1 MNKYTA
7 ITKNAII
14 VNTKIGFDLFLRTD
28 VNGDHRYILFCRAGE
43 IFTPE
48 RRDTL
53 LSRNSQKLHISSDDI
68 DKYFQYQ
75 ETNLKRIVEDSSRSP
90 LEKSGALYQ
99 VAENMVQD
107 VLNDPKLD
115 RNIERAS
122 EWVSNAVDHIIHNED
137 TFSCLLEV
145 VSHDYRTYT
154 HSINVSVIGL
164 LFGKYLS
171 LNTDELNCLGTG
183 LLLHDIGKV
192 KLPQEIIRKRTPLT
206 DGEFKIITRHPKAGL
221 GLLEHRKNI
230 DRRSLTV
237 VIQHHENNDG
247 TGYPYGIGGSDIHLF
262 GRIARIVDAYDAMT
276 SDRPYASAKNPFD
289 TLAALRGEDSDCFDK
304 ELFIEFIR
312 FLGRKDQYKKV
323 RVNDTFYSTPT
334 PTPTPTVIQQDT
346 DERIVMCKQEI

>member
-1 MNKYTA
+1 MDKYTA

-28 VNGDHRYILFCRAGE
+28 VSGHYRYILFCRAGE
-43 IFTPE
+43 IFTHMRKE
-48 RRDTL
+48 EL
-53 LSRNSQKLHISSDDI
+53 LNRNSQKLHISSDDI
-68 DKYFQYQ
+68 GKYLQYQ
-75 ETNLKRIVEDSSRSP
+75 EINLKRIVEDSIRSP
-90 LEKSGALYQ
+90 LEKSGVLYQ
-99 VAENMVQD
+99 VAGNIVQD
-107 VLNDPKLD
+107 VLNDPKLEQ
-115 RNIERAS
+115 NIERAT
-122 EWVSNAVDHIIHNED
+122 EWVSNTVNHMIQNED
-137 TFSCLLEV
+137 IFSCLLKV
-145 VSHDYRTYT
+145 ISHDYHTYT

-164 LFGKYLS
+164 LFGRYLS

-192 KLPQEIIRKRTPLT
+192 EIPSEIIRKCTPLT
-206 DGEFKIITRHPKAGL
+206 EGEFKMVTRHPKAGL
-221 GLLEHRKNI
+221 ELLEHRSNI
-230 DRRSLTV
+230 DRLSLNV

-276 SDRPYASAKNPFD
+276 SDRPYASAKTPFD

-312 FLGRKDQYKKV
+312 FLGHKDQYKKV

-334 PTPTPTVIQQDT
+334 VIQQDT
-346 DERIVMCKQEI
+346 DERIVMCEQGI

>member
-1 MNKYTA
+1 MDKYTA

-28 VNGDHRYILFCRAGE
+28 VSGHYRYILFCRAGE

-48 RRDTL
+48 RKEVL

-68 DKYFQYQ
+68 GKYLQYQ
-75 ETNLKRIVEDSSRSP
+75 EINLKRIVEDSIRSP
-90 LEKSGALYQ
+90 LEKSGVLYQ
-99 VAENMVQD
+99 VAGNIVQD
-107 VLNDPKLD
+107 VLNDPKLEQ
-115 RNIERAS
+115 NIERAT
-122 EWVSNAVDHIIHNED
+122 EWVSNTVNHMIQNED
-137 TFSCLLEV
+137 IFSCLLKV
-145 VSHDYRTYT
+145 ISHDYHTYT

-164 LFGKYLS
+164 LFGRYLS

-192 KLPQEIIRKRTPLT
+192 EIPSEIIRKCTPLT
-206 DGEFKIITRHPKAGL
+206 EGEFKMVTRHPKAGL
-221 GLLEHRKNI
+221 ELLEHRRNI
-230 DRRSLTV
+230 DRLSLNV

-276 SDRPYASAKNPFD
+276 SDRPYASAKTPFD

-312 FLGRKDQYKKV
+312 FLGHKDQYKKI
-323 RVNDTFYSTPT
+323 RVNDTLYS
-334 PTPTPTVIQQDT
+334 TPTVIQQDT
-346 DERIVMCKQEI
+346 DERIVMCEQGI

>member
-7 ITKNAII
+7 ITKKAII

-28 VNGDHRYILFCRAGE
+28 VNGHYRYILFCRAGE
-43 IFTPE
+43 MFTPE

-68 DKYFQYQ
+68 DKYFRYQ
-75 ETNLKRIVEDSSRSP
+75 ETNLKRIVEDSNRSP
-90 LEKSGALYQ
+90 LEKSGVLYQ
-99 VAENMVQD
+99 VAGNMVQN
-107 VLNDPKLD
+107 VLDDPKLD

-122 EWVSNAVDHIIHNED
+122 EWVSNTVNHIIHNED
-137 TFSCLLEV
+137 TFSSLLEV
-145 VSHDYRTYT
+145 ISHDYRTYT

-164 LFGKYLS
+164 LFGRYLS

-192 KLPQEIIRKRTPLT
+192 KLPQDIIIKRTPLT

-247 TGYPYGIGGSDIHLF
+247 TGYPYGIGGSDIHFF

-276 SDRPYASAKNPFD
+276 SDRPYASARKPFD
-289 TLAALRGEDSDCFDK
+289 TLAALKGEDSDCFDK
-304 ELFIEFIR
+304 ELFVEFIR
-312 FLGRKDQYKKV
+312 FLGHKDQYKKKA
-323 RVNDTFYSTPT
+323 RANETLYSH
-334 PTPTPTVIQQDT
+334 PTVIEKDT
-346 DERIVMCKQEI
+346 DERTVMCEQGV

>member
-1 MNKYTA
+1 MNEYTA

-28 VNGDHRYILFCRAGE
+28 VSGHHRYILFCRAGE
-43 IFTPE
+43 IFTSA

-68 DKYFQYQ
+68 DKYFWYQ
-75 ETNLKRIVEDSSRSP
+75 ETNLKCIIEDSSRSS

-99 VAENMVQD
+99 VAGNIVQD
-107 VLNDPKLD
+107 VLDDPKLD
-115 RNIERAS
+115 QNIERAS
-122 EWVSNAVDHIIHNED
+122 EWVGNTVDHIIHNED
-137 TFSCLLEV
+137 TFSSLLEV
-145 VSHDYRTYT
+145 ISHDYRTYT

-171 LNTDELNCLGTG
+171 LDTDELNCLGTG

-192 KLPQEIIRKRTPLT
+192 KLPSEIIRKRTSLT

-221 GLLEHRKNI
+221 GLLEHRNNI

-247 TGYPYGIGGSDIHLF
+247 TGYPYGIGGSDIHVF
-262 GRIARIVDAYDAMT
+262 GRIARIVDSYDAMT
-276 SDRPYASAKNPFD
+276 SDRPYASARKPFD
-289 TLAALRGEDSDCFDK
+289 TLAALKGEDSECFDK

-312 FLGRKDQYKKV
+312 FLGHKDQYRKKA
-323 RVNDTFYSTPT
+323 RANDTLYSTPT
-334 PTPTPTVIQQDT
+334 IIQRDT
-346 DERIVMCKQEI
+346 DEQTVMCGQGI